1 MKVLIEADGDVNQHS
16 NRDATPLF
24 IASMK
29 GHIDIVRL
37 LLQQPNIGIHK
48 KTTIGDTAIGMATQ
62 NNHTDVVQLLTN
74 AGAK

>member
-1 MKVLIEADGDVNQHS
+1 M
-16 NRDATPLF
+16 
-24 IASMK
+24 ASGS

-37 LLQQPNIGIHK
+37 LLQQPNIDIHK
-48 KTTIGDTAIGMATQ
+48 KTTSGDTAIGMATE